1 MKLSFPVSSKKLR
14 VDVYDGA
21 MGEERWLPPFT
32 KVVAPSRARLPV
44 ELPAMPKASMR
55 VLERVDG
62 SWL

>member
-21 MGEERWLPPFT
+21 MGEDRWLPPFSRA
-32 KVVAPSRARLPV
+32 VAPSRVPLP
-44 ELPAMPKASMR
+44 LDFPAMPKASMR